1 MRLLVGKYLSF
12 PRKATD
18 PRAVKVRTVKG
29 THDEARLPLVLLA
42 VLVLILAASGYRPPA
57 GRENWLL
64 EVVPGFLGIGA
75 LAIAFPRFPMS
86 RMVYL
91 LVFFHML
98 LLDYGGYY
106 TYAAT
111 PIGNYARDLLHLHR
125 NHFDRVGHFALGFVP
140 AIVLREVL
148 LRLTPL
154 ERGRWLSFIVC
165 SIALAIGA
173 FWELLE
179 MWTTFLVAGDVGE
192 AFLGAQGDPW
202 DTQWDM
208 FWVLVGAV
216 VALLT
221 LAKAHDR
228 SLGALLEKPAVRR

>member
-1 MRLLVGKYLSF
+1 M
-12 PRKATD
+12 
-18 PRAVKVRTVKG
+18 KVRTLKG

-42 VLVLILAASGYRPPA
+42 VLVVVLAASGYHPPA

-75 LAIAFPRFPMS
+75 LALAFPRFPMS
-86 RMVYL
+86 RMVYV

-98 LLDYGGYY
+98 LLDYGGFY
-106 TYAAT
+106 TYALT
-111 PIGNYARDLLHLHR
+111 PIGNYARDLLHLQR

-154 ERGRWLSFIVC
+154 ERGRWLSFIVG

-208 FWVLVGAV
+208 FWVLVGAA
-216 VALLT
+216 VALAVLG
-221 LAKAHDR
+221 KAHDR
-228 SLGALLEKPAVRR
+228 SLELLFQRAAKKRD